1 MRAAGAEGELEP
13 ALQRRHLLR
22 IAPVGVV
29 VGFDQPRLSNLVARK
44 LVEAPILTVASL
56 RYLERHGKPAH
67 PSELHRHRCL
77 QFLDPYSGQHEAIF
91 AMRLDFESPGRCG
104 VVFPPIIE

>member
-1 MRAAGAEGELEP
+1 MRVAGAEGELEP

-44 LVEAPILTVASL
+44 LVEAPILTVTSPAISNAMASP
-56 RYLERHGKPAH
+56 RTRANSIGIAAC
-67 PSELHRHRCL
+67 S
-77 QFLDPYSGQHEAIF
+77 FLIPIRANTKRSLPCGLISGAQA
-91 AMRLDFESPGRCG
+91 AAG
-104 VVFPPIIE
+104 